1 MQAARD
7 SRGFSVLETLVV
19 VGLIGVVAAIA
30 VPMSGNALGYYRIS
44 GNARSLSNEIAVAKM
59 RAASTFGRARV
70 YVDLPGKAFHIET
83 RKNATS
89 NWVVESGTTYLNP
102 QVSFG
107 YGVVATAPPNTQASI
122 GQAPACTDNSDHPI
136 GNTACIV
143 FNSRGIP
150 IDPAGAPSSTAL
162 YLTDG
167 TGVYATTLSATGM
180 TRVWRTQPLSTPSW
194 ILQ

>member
-1 MQAARD
+1 LHAVRA
-7 SRGFSVLETLVV
+7 SAGFSVLETLVV
-19 VGLIGVVAAIA
+19 VALIGVVAAIA
-30 VPMSGNALGYYRIS
+30 IPMSGNALGYYRVS
-44 GNARSLSNEIAVAKM
+44 GDARSLSNEIAVAKM

-70 YVDLPGKAFHIET
+70 YVDLNGKSFRIET

-89 NWVVESGTTYLNP
+89 NWVAESGTTYLNP

-107 YGVVATAPPNTQASI
+107 YGVVASAPPNTQASI
-122 GQAPACTDNSDHPI
+122 GQAPACTNNSEEPI

-150 IDPAGAPSSTAL
+150 IDSSGAPASTAL

-167 TGVYATTLSATGM
+167 TGVYAATLSATGM
-180 TRVWRTQPLSTPSW
+180 TRLWRTQPTSTPSW